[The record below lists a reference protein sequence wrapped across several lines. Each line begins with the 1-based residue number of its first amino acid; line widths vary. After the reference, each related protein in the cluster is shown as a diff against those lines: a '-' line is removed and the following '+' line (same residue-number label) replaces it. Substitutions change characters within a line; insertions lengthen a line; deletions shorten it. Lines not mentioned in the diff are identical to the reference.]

1 MAVKKNNSAG
11 IIGGIMTAVG
21 GVMLFTSFGAL
32 MEGLRAFGTAF
43 SMYSDVEYA
52 FQFALYSAG
61 GQVWV
66 GIIGVILLFIG
77 IMTTRAAAAT
87 AAKNAVEKGSEA
99 FSHARSE
106 AEQRAREQQR
116 AMEERA
122 KQASRDAQARVQ
134 QRQQAMASGGSSA
147 STASGGAGGSGG
159 SGGPSG
165 SQTRLDELRNRF
177 ANDPRMD
184 QVRQQAEA
192 RGYGDIADRYLPRA
206 QQPAQPAPRPT
217 GGQNALSG
225 DGYAGQNEASHHNPA
240 QQHMQRPQ
248 VSQRPQTGMQRPS
261 PRPRPAAPKREAA
274 RLAPSPA
281 QIRRER
287 DEAREE
293 ARAEV
298 RRAQQA
304 ADTLERTLSGEIRK
318 GGIARGG
325 HGDAR
330 KRQSALVASALNTS
344 SISRSSLTTN
354 SLFSTGRRSSI

>member
-32 MEGLRAFGTAF
+32 MEGLRAFGGAF
-43 SMYSDVEYA
+43 SAYNDVEYA
-52 FQFALYSAG
+52 FEYAVYVAG

-66 GIIGVILLFIG
+66 GVFGVILLFIG
-77 IMTTRAAAAT
+77 LMTTRGAAAQ
-87 AAKNAVEKGSEA
+87 AAKNAAEKGSEA

-134 QRQQAMASGGSSA
+134 QRQQAVAGGGSSA
-147 STASGGAGGSGG
+147 SQASGGPSGQA
-159 SGGPSG
+159 SG

-184 QVRQQAEA
+184 QVRQQAQA

-206 QQPAQPAPRPT
+206 QQPAQPEPRPT

-225 DGYAGQNEASHHNPA
+225 DGYAGQNDASHHNPA